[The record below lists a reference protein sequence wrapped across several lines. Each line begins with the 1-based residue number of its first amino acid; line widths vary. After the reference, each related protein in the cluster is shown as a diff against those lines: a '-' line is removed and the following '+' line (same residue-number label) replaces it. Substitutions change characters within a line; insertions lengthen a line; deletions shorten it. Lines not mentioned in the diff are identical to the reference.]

1 LGLEEKTY
9 FNDSDLSIDFDPA
22 VTTTQSLKNLGLR
35 PGFVM
40 RDGLAEDLLVFG
52 IDPATGRAS
61 SVSISGSYSA
71 GSVPADLVT
80 DTREYE
86 IVFDA
91 TNGYEII
98 DSATETVVSAGVF
111 DLTNRTI
118 EYGVWKT
125 TFGGIPAGG
134 DRFIIKPT
142 VDALGDNRTASLI
155 AQIQSRRD
163 LLPSKQT
170 LQEEYEGLVNR
181 IGSLTVQAEIGQ
193 NAQKV
198 VYDHAQQSRDRV
210 SGVNLDEEL
219 SDLLRF
225 QQAYQANAQVIQTA
239 NRIFDS
245 LLQRL

>member
-1 LGLEEKTY
+1 MGCGKRL
-9 FNDSDLSIDFDPA
+9 
-22 VTTTQSLKNLGLR
+22 
-35 PGFVM
+35 
-40 RDGLAEDLLVFG
+40 
-52 IDPATGRAS
+52 
-61 SVSISGSYSA
+61 
-71 GSVPADLVT
+71 
-80 DTREYE
+80 
-86 IVFDA
+86 
-91 TNGYEII
+91 
-98 DSATETVVSAGVF
+98 
-111 DLTNRTI
+111 
-118 EYGVWKT
+118 
-125 TFGGIPAGG
+125 FGGIPAGG

-163 LLPSKQT
+163 LLPSRQT

-181 IGSLTVQAEIGQ
+181 IGSLTVQAEIGR